1 MAVIFRFALCVS
13 LLAVGTCAFAAEE
26 GGDTALVLL
35 ITAKFSGGCGMIT
48 QMATFQQS
56 TKMRGGDE
64 FLERFLSTESARL
77 GMSPQQYVE
86 QCRKSAEIY
95 QSYYDELKSSSAP

>member
-1 MAVIFRFALCVS
+1 MDLIFRFALCV
-13 LLAVGTCAFAAEE
+13 LLLTFGTCTLAAEGE
-26 GGDTALVLL
+26 GEGALALL

-56 TKMRGGDE
+56 TKMQGGDE
-64 FLERFLSTESARL
+64 FLQRFLSTESARL
-77 GMSPQQYVE
+77 GMTPQQYVE
-86 QCRKSAEIY
+86 RCRKSSEIY